1 MRVDAAESKAKS
13 DQVTM
18 AHSSKQKSATVRR
31 APQGAVSIDWLT
43 VPLLV
48 GKCGK
53 TCTPPGVLRRAAFQ
67 VYASPTPKGGRF
79 ESEAKDLWKL
89 PDQDLWIFCEGH
101 ADMRLGEKH
110 FKAAPGTC
118 LWLRPGIESKL
129 DWTVTSKCDLVTI
142 WVHFDTLS
150 KPGGRPFMPKSS
162 QLPPPLVEV
171 TDIDFFVALAARLV
185 NLLNPPIPYM
195 TLAEENSARNMA
207 QVILRIMLLEYWQS
221 VESVAS
227 DAGTA
232 LRHRRAVSEVA
243 AEIHRDPGG
252 CKDIGRLASRR
263 GYHSKYF
270 ARLFRE
276 FTGQNPREFLIQAK
290 IHKAQDLLRNSDL
303 SVGEVADLCGY
314 SSVYFL
320 SRQFK
325 QSTGL
330 TPTEYRA
337 AR

>member
-1 MRVDAAESKAKS
+1 MARSPKQRSSAGRRVERGAAA
-13 DQVTM
+13 
-18 AHSSKQKSATVRR
+18 
-31 APQGAVSIDWLT
+31 IDWLT
-43 VPLLV
+43 VPLHV
-48 GKCGK
+48 GQCGK
-53 TCTPPGVLRRAAFQ
+53 TCTPPGVRRRAAFQ
-67 VYASPTPKGGRF
+67 VYSSPTPKGARF
-79 ESEAKDLWKL
+79 DREAKTLWKL

-101 ADMRLGEKH
+101 ADMQLGKKR

-118 LWLRPGIESKL
+118 LWLRPGIQSKL
-129 DWTVTSKCDLVTI
+129 EWTVTSKCDLVTVWI
-142 WVHFDTLS
+142 HFDTLR
-150 KPGGRPFMPKSS
+150 KLGGLPFMPKSS

-171 TDIDFFVALAARLV
+171 ADINFFVALGSRLV
-185 NLLNPPIPYM
+185 SLLAPPLPYL
-195 TLAEENSARNMA
+195 TRAEEKSARSTA
-207 QVILRIMLLEYWQS
+207 SVILRLLLLEYWHS
-221 VESVAS
+221 VQAVAP
-227 DAGTA
+227 DAGLV

-243 AEIHRDPGG
+243 AEIHRDPGA
-252 CKDIGRLASRR
+252 CKDVGRLASRR
-263 GYHSKYF
+263 GYQPKYF

-276 FTGQNPREFLIQAK
+276 FTGQNPRDFLIQAK
-290 IHKAQDLLRNSDL
+290 VHKVQDLLRNSDL